1 MAKKGKFNYFK
12 AYEKLTK
19 LAVREADLMIE
30 TMKEFTDPE
39 ELVDAMAKMHEFEN
53 HGDSINHDIFENA
66 AVDFM
71 PPIDREDIV
80 ELAAA
85 LDNVLDYIDD
95 VIGHMYMYSV
105 KKMPKNALEMAS
117 LIRDSVVA
125 LDKMIVE
132 FHNFKKNKKFRQ
144 LLVDI
149 NSFEEQADQLYTK
162 TMHHLHTQENQ
173 EVMHV
178 LVWSRVYE
186 RMEKC
191 CDACEHAADIVST
204 IVLKNT

>member
-1 MAKKGKFNYFK
+1 MAKKNKLNYFK

-19 LAVREADLMIE
+19 LAVQEADLMIE
-30 TMKEFTDPE
+30 TMRAFKDPE
-39 ELVDAMAKMHEFEN
+39 ELTGAMAAMHEFEN
-53 HGDSINHDIFENA
+53 QGDSINHDIFEHA

-80 ELAAA
+80 SLAAA

-105 KKMPKNALEMAS
+105 HKMPKNAMKMAG
-117 LIRDSVVA
+117 LIRDSAKA

-132 FHNFKKNKKFRQ
+132 FPNFKKNKKFRQ

-149 NSFEEQADQLYTK
+149 NSFEEQADQLYTEA
-162 TMHHLHTQENQ
+162 MHHLHTVENQ
-173 EVMHV
+173 DVMYV
-178 LVWSRVYE
+178 LVWSRIYE

-204 IVLKNT
+204 IVLKNM

>member
-1 MAKKGKFNYFK
+1 MAKKNKFNYFK

-19 LAVREADLMIE
+19 LAVQESDLMIE
-30 TMKEFTDPE
+30 TMKSFKDPE
-39 ELVDAMAKMHEFEN
+39 ELIGAMASMHEFEN
-53 HGDSINHDIFENA
+53 QGDDINHGIFENA

-95 VIGHMYMYSV
+95 VIGHMYMYSIQGIPDNAM
-105 KKMPKNALEMAS
+105 KMAK
-117 LIRDSVVA
+117 LIRDSAQA
-125 LDKMIVE
+125 LDKMISE
-132 FHNFKKNKKFRQ
+132 FHNFKKNKRFRQ

-149 NSFEEQADQLYTK
+149 NSFEEQADQLYTEA
-162 TMHHLHTQENQ
+162 MHYLHTKENQ

-178 LVWSRVYE
+178 LVWSRIYE

-204 IVLKNT
+204 IVLKNM